1 MAQVSRGDSCGA
13 RGYCGGGV
21 GAGAGTGLALVREN
35 WRRLRARN
43 AEVLRGSSIVGKYMT
58 VIGDG
63 EDVELRR
70 AAAEARSPKPPRSA
84 QLRLGVALSF
94 SDGELSIDQ

>member
-1 MAQVSRGDSCGA
+1 
-13 RGYCGGGV
+13 
-21 GAGAGTGLALVREN
+21 
-35 WRRLRARN
+35 
-43 AEVLRGSSIVGKYMT
+43 MT